1 MFPLIDTHCHV
12 HPGLDDGP
20 ADWDEALEMC
30 SIAWNDG
37 VRAVAAT
44 AHQSPSWPRAT
55 PERIRRS
62 TRQLQRRLEAA
73 RIPLDVY
80 PCAEVMVDPDLP
92 EAWIRGEL
100 LSVADTCHYLLIE
113 FPTGVFVDLSEIVT
127 ELVESGVRPILAHP
141 ERCAELLH
149 APEAAADLIRRGCLM
164 QVTADSLT
172 DQYPQLHGDLRSWLR
187 RGWVHLVASDGH
199 SPHDRPPEMAE
210 AFEKITRWTS
220 PDVAER
226 LCCSNGMAVLEGLP
240 LVVPHPHPPKR
251 KWFSLRV

>member
-1 MFPLIDTHCHV
+1 MFPLIDTHCHL

-30 SIAWNDG
+30 RIAWHDG

-44 AHQSPSWPRAT
+44 AHLSPSWPEAT

-62 TRQLQRRLEAA
+62 TRQLRKRLEAE

-80 PCAEVMVDPDLP
+80 PSAEVMVDPDLP
-92 EAWIRGEL
+92 EAWCRGEL
-100 LSVADTCHYLLIE
+100 LSVADTSRYLLIE
-113 FPTGVFVDLSEIVT
+113 FPTGVFVDLREIVT

-141 ERCAELLH
+141 ERCSDLLH
-149 APEAAADLIRRGCLM
+149 APDTAAELIRRGCLM
-164 QVTADSLT
+164 QVVADSFT
-172 DQYPQLHGDLRSWLR
+172 DRCSQLHGDLRTWLR
-187 RGWVHLVASDGH
+187 RGWVHLVATDGH
-199 SPHDRPPEMAE
+199 SPYDRPPEFAE
-210 AFEKITRWTS
+210 ALENITRWSS
-220 PDVAER
+220 PAVAER

-240 LVVPHPHPPKR
+240 LVVPHPRPPKR